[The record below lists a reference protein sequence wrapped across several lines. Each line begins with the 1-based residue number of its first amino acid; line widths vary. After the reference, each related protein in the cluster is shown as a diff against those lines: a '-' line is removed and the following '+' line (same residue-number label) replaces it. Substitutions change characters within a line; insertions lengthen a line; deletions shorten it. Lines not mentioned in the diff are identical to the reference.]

1 MINGIV
7 VWLVGLAL
15 KRDLP
20 SKERN
25 KIIVHILNAL
35 HAVPLS
41 AIIDVN
47 EQGEMLVS
55 GKTITVEKGIQLR
68 GQAHAALNNQAL
80 NLIREQV
87 KYETYVGAATKT
99 ADPNDLGFYRAALWY
114 GQREEY
120 FLNLLAQV
128 QQEQPEL

>member
-1 MINGIV
+1 MSSFV
-7 VWLVGLAL
+7 VWLVGYAL
-15 KRDLP
+15 KLNL
-20 SKERN
+20 STEHRN
-25 KIIVHILNAL
+25 KIVIHLLTAL

-41 AIIDVN
+41 AIIDTN
-47 EQGEMLVS
+47 EQGEMLIS
-55 GKTITVEKGIQLR
+55 GNTINIEKGIQLR
-68 GQAHAALNNQAL
+68 GQAQAALKNQAL

-99 ADPNDLGFYRAALWY
+99 ATPEDLCFYRAALWW

-120 FLNLLAQV
+120 FLKLLAQV